1 MINFLNLQK
10 KFNQITYLKKN
21 EKTIFGELKIIK
33 KRKNLQYQI
42 LEIQE
47 LEIYYLDVKKELKR
61 KKKLLEDW
69 VKNEISSFNFLYIK

>member
-69 VKNEISSFNFLYIK
+69 VKE

>member
-10 KFNQITYLKKN
+10 KFNQITYFKKN

-69 VKNEISSFNFLYIK
+69 VKE